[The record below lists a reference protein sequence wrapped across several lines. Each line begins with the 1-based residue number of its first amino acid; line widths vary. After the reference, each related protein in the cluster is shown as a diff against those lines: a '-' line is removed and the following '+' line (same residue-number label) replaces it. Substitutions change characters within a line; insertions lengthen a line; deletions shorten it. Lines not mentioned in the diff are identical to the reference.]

1 MRYYINPE
9 RRKKTVNFTD
19 HIVYSRVKD
28 LEGNA
33 LNLELSIM
41 SMSGNSELKA
51 AAADAKETDKVS
63 AQPVIV
69 WLSGGGYRG
78 VDKNQMIG
86 ELEHLAEAGYAVVMV
101 YYRSSAQGHWP
112 DQLVDVKT
120 AIRFLRAHAAQYLL
134 DADHIGIMGRSAG
147 GHISAMAGMNL
158 EGYDSAEWAGYSSK
172 VQAVVDMFGPVN
184 TYALLEHEKENM
196 ARDPDYR
203 WKTLEETH
211 GGALIGGDP
220 ETIMERARASSAI
233 YLMDQMKEP
242 APLLI
247 LHGDGDWLV
256 PPQISEEYYNALVA
270 AGYEDQTELYL
281 LKGAGHGTPE
291 FFQPQVR
298 EITRNFFARYLGE
311 GQA

>member
-9 RRKKTVNFTD
+9 RRKKTINFTD
-19 HIVYSRVKD
+19 HIVYSSVKD
-28 LEGNA
+28 LEGNP
-33 LNLELSIM
+33 LDLELSIM

-51 AAADAKETDKVS
+51 AAADAKETDKVT

-78 VDKNQMIG
+78 VDKNQMIA

-120 AIRFLRAHAAQYLL
+120 AIRFLRAHAEQYLL
-134 DADHIGIMGRSAG
+134 DPEHMGIMGRSAG

-158 EGYDSAEWAGYSSK
+158 DGYDTEEWEGYSSR

-184 TYALLEHEKENM
+184 TYALLEHEKRNM
-196 ARDPDYR
+196 AQDPDYR

-220 ETIMERARASSAI
+220 ATLMERAKASSAP
-233 YLMDQMKEP
+233 YLMDRMDDP

-247 LHGDGDWLV
+247 LHGDSDWLV
-256 PPQISEEYYNALVA
+256 PPQISEEYYDALVE

-298 EITRNFFARYLGE
+298 EIVGNFFARYLGE

>member
-28 LEGNA
+28 LEGNP
-33 LNLELSIM
+33 LDLELSIM

-63 AQPVIV
+63 AQPVIL

-112 DQLVDVKT
+112 DQMVDAKT
-120 AIRFLRAHAAQYLL
+120 AIRFLRAHAEQYLL
-134 DADHIGIMGRSAG
+134 DPDRIGIMGRSAG
-147 GHISAMAGMNL
+147 GHISALVGMNL
-158 EGYDSAEWAGYSSK
+158 DGYDSQEWEGYSSR

-184 TYALLEHEKENM
+184 IYALLEHEKRNI
-196 ARDPDYR
+196 AQDPGYR

-211 GGALIGGDP
+211 GGALIGGDQ
-220 ETIMERARASSAI
+220 ETMMERAKAASSL

-242 APLLI
+242 APILI

-256 PPQISEEYYNALVA
+256 PPQLSEEYYDALVG
-270 AGYEDQTELYL
+270 AGYEEQTELYL

-298 EITRNFFARYLGE
+298 EIVRNFFARYLGE

>member
-9 RRKKTVNFTD
+9 RRKKTINFTD
-19 HIVYSRVKD
+19 HIVYSKVED
-28 LEGNA
+28 LEGKP
-33 LNLELSIM
+33 LELELSIM

-63 AQPVIV
+63 AQPVVV

-78 VDKNQMIG
+78 VDKNQMIA
-86 ELEHLAEAGYAVVMV
+86 ELQYLAEAGYAVVMV

-112 DQLVDVKT
+112 AQLVDAKT
-120 AIRFLRAHAAQYLL
+120 AIRFLRAHAAKYLL
-134 DADHIGIMGRSAG
+134 DPDRIGIMGRSAG
-147 GHISAMAGMNL
+147 GHISAMVGMNL
-158 EGYDSAEWAGYSSK
+158 AGYDTEEWSGYSSD
-172 VQAVVDMFGPVN
+172 VQAVLDMFGPVN
-184 TYALLEHEKENM
+184 VHMLLTHEKKQMEEN
-196 ARDPDYR
+196 PNYR
-203 WKTLEETH
+203 WHTLSETH

-220 ETIMERARASSAI
+220 DTLMERSKAASAV
-233 YLMDQMKEP
+233 YLMDQMKNP

-247 LHGDGDWLV
+247 LHGDSDWLV
-256 PPQISEEYYNALVA
+256 SPKVSEEYYDALVQ
-270 AGYEDQTELYL
+270 AGYGSQTDLYL

-298 EITRNFFARYLGE
+298 EIAKNFFLEHLGA